1 MIVSANTFEKVTIN
15 SRWFGW
21 PLPRRSDANGS
32 GAVKSPASQKPTA
45 SDAQRGTHGWLVAA
59 LILATAAEAFVLGGV
74 GVALPNMAASF
85 GASADEISW
94 AVTLYLVGFTVMLP
108 LTAWFSDVLGQ
119 RLFLAASMVVYMV
132 ASVGCAAS
140 HSLTLFLV
148 MRTLQGAAG
157 APYLVRALLTF
168 GTQLTPAAFRR
179 ASFIIAIPYG
189 FKTIAPIVSGYLAD
203 HYSWRYFFLIPIP
216 LLGLAA
222 LLPLIMSTEV
232 WPRRRHPHPDVA
244 GLALLIAGLGGL
256 FIALYRGQQD
266 AWFDSAMIRGM
277 IVVAVIAIPLLIWH
291 SHRPENHRR
300 FIAPESLRH
309 RGVIAGLFYGF
320 FIGILLYAGVYL
332 LPQFL
337 RVVGRH
343 DAFGAGLLTSV
354 DFLATTVGLVICTL
368 CMGLV
373 RTRAWLFLSGV
384 LFTASMILFATRQT
398 SATADDA
405 LYLPLILRGLSIGFL
420 LPSSAML
427 TFQAVLSANHGH
439 AAEARGLFHTT
450 RQLGGAIGV
459 AVIVAMLDARG
470 TLHSGQLSEHLNSVS
485 PAYHRVLATLTTG
498 LAHHGLA
505 PSVSERAAQV
515 AMEAMVRREATVLS
529 FQDVFFVMAGIGAVA
544 SVLAFAFESPRK
556 RARQKATAE
565 NEKSSA
571 NSCPAVEVTGLVS
584 ASSD

>member
-1 MIVSANTFEKVTIN
+1 MQVGLE
-15 SRWFGW
+15 
-21 PLPRRSDANGS
+21 
-32 GAVKSPASQKPTA
+32 
-45 SDAQRGTHGWLVAA
+45 AQRGTHGWLVAA
-59 LILATAAEAFVLGGV
+59 LTLATAAEAFVLGGV

-94 AVTLYLVGFTVMLP
+94 AVTLYLVGFTLMLP

-119 RLFLAASMVVYMV
+119 RLFLAASMVVYMLT
-132 ASVGCAAS
+132 SVGCAAS
-140 HSLTLFLV
+140 HSLTMFLV

-168 GTQLTPAAFRR
+168 GTRLTPAAFRG
-179 ASFIIAIPYG
+179 ASFIIAIPFA
-189 FKTIAPIVSGYLAD
+189 FKTISPIISGYLAD
-203 HYSWRYFFLIPIP
+203 NYSWRYFFLIPIP

-232 WPRRRHPHPDVA
+232 WPCRRHPHPDVL

-277 IVVAVIAIPLLIWH
+277 IGVAVISIPLLIWH
-291 SHRPENHRR
+291 SHRPGNHRR
-300 FIAPESLRH
+300 FLALESLGH

-320 FIGILLYAGVYL
+320 FVGVFLYAGLYL
-332 LPQFL
+332 LPQLL

-354 DFLATTVGLVICTL
+354 DFLATTVGLVICVFF
-368 CMGLV
+368 MGVV
-373 RTRAWLFLSGV
+373 RTRAWLFLSSM

-398 SATADDA
+398 SATADEA

-439 AAEARGLFHTT
+439 TAEARGLLHTT
-450 RQLGGAIGV
+450 RQLGGAIGI

-470 TLHSGQLSEHLNSVS
+470 TLHSSQLTEHLSSAS
-485 PAYHRVLATLTTG
+485 PTYHRVLATLTTG

-505 PSVSERAAQV
+505 PAVSERAAQV
-515 AMEAMVRREATVLS
+515 ALEAMVRREATVLS
-529 FQDVFFVMAGIGAVA
+529 YQDVFFVLAGIGAVA

-556 RARQKATAE
+556 RAKQKAAAE
-565 NEKSSA
+565 KEKVQQKAARPGS
-571 NSCPAVEVTGLVS
+571 
-584 ASSD
+584 